1 MPRTNQHK
9 ASAALALPG
18 LFLILGV
25 MYATWAAR
33 IPALCDIY
41 ALTPAMLGGVLLGGG
56 IGSVA
61 SFPLAA
67 WLVGRYG
74 ARHAAWASGL
84 AMLLVQP
91 LLPLLPGAVLLTI
104 GVVLRSSAS
113 SCFNVAINALGAE
126 AEREAG
132 KSIMSGLH
140 AWFCLGA
147 FIGALG
153 GSAAAGIDLSIE
165 THFLISSLLL
175 LAALHMAIRHTPSD
189 APDPNIARKRF
200 ELPHGSLVWLG
211 ALVLLGSITE
221 GSSSSWIALYL
232 RNHLHASAGI
242 APLGYATYAGAMLAS
257 RLLGDYLKERYGA
270 RRVLSA
276 GNFMACCGF
285 MVAVF
290 APNITVAI
298 LGFTAVGLGIAMLFP
313 YVFSAAGRE
322 GATSL
327 AAVATMGYGGSLLGP
342 PLMGNLVQ
350 RFGLPGGMQFLALI
364 TFTVACM
371 AMATPK
377 LEAHAAKV

>member
-1 MPRTNQHK
+1 
-9 ASAALALPG
+9 
-18 LFLILGV
+18 

-41 ALTPAMLGGVLLGGG
+41 ALTPAMLGLVLLGGG

-67 WLVGRYG
+67 WLVRSFG
-74 ARHAAWASGL
+74 ARHAAWASGI
-84 AMLLVQP
+84 AMLLIQP
-91 LLPLLPGAVLLTI
+91 LLPSLPGIAWLTV

-113 SCFNVAINALGAE
+113 SCFNVSINALGAE
-126 AEREAG
+126 AERSAG
-132 KSIMSGLH
+132 RSIMSGLH

-147 FIGALG
+147 FIGAVG
-153 GSAAAGIDLSIE
+153 GSLAAGIALSMQS
-165 THFLISSLLL
+165 HFLLSSLLL
-175 LAALHMAIRHTPSD
+175 LAALQIAIQHTAPD

-232 RNHLHASAGI
+232 RNHLHAAAGI
-242 APLGYATYAGAMLAS
+242 APLGYASYAGAMLVS
-257 RLLGDYLKERYGA
+257 RLLGDRLKERFGA

-276 GNFMACCGF
+276 GNLMACCGF
-285 MVAVF
+285 LIAVY
-290 APNITVAI
+290 APNIAVAI
-298 LGFTAVGLGIAMLFP
+298 FGFTVVGLGIAMLFP
-313 YVFSAAGRE
+313 YVFSAAGRD

-350 RFGLPGGMQFLALI
+350 RFGLTGGMQFLACI
-364 TFTVACM
+364 TFAVAFM
-371 AMATPK
+371 AMATRK
-377 LEAHAAKV
+377 LEIPTARA